1 MKIKLLLLII
11 FSFVFCNSIFGVM
24 ANPKVTKAKQPDGTT
39 IDIRLMGDEFYSW
52 NEDVDGYTIIKDTQT
67 ATGIPKIYKTLSVLI
82 HSIIILPKE

>member
-1 MKIKLLLLII
+1 
-11 FSFVFCNSIFGVM
+11 M

-67 ATGIPKIYKTLSVLI
+67 KFWSYAKQNDSGELEPSEHVVGKAKPRLSL
-82 HSIIILPKE
+82 SQNQTSLLF